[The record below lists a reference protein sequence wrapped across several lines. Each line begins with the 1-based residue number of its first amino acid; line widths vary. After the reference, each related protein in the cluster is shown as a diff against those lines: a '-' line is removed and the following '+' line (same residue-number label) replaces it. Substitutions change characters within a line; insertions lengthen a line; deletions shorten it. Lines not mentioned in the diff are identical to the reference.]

1 MKSMT
6 VYLTPHSSFCG
17 ERPPRSDTL
26 FGALCWG
33 YKLLFGNDRLEDL
46 LRQFLAKNP
55 PFLISSM
62 FYYVQGEDGKE
73 HVFPKPFGL
82 PFDPGRA
89 DLSFDELRALKTLK
103 KIRFVNERQFS
114 EILAGKEVD
123 RHVFADIVQ
132 QFQGQKT
139 PEPQGVSLHPFQT
152 PHSAINRLT
161 GAVEGSRFYYTG
173 EFALAARP
181 GMQAGLFCCVKSAPE
196 LLPDLKTVFAFLA
209 DKGIGGKASVGKG
222 HFQRIEFGD
231 EDTLPYQEPEE
242 DCDHVLTLSLT
253 FPDAHISSVLDR
265 SWYEPE
271 KRQGKMESMYTAL
284 GPRAHIWKDHLLM
297 LKEGSVF
304 PKNDQTCYGENPIAR
319 KDDGNLGFD
328 VQHYG
333 FAFPVKIKRGA

>member
-6 VYLTPHSSFCG
+6 VYLVPHSSLRG

-33 YKLLFGNDRLEDL
+33 YKLLFGNVRLQDL

-55 PFLISSM
+55 PFLLSSM
-62 FYYVQGEDGKE
+62 FMYVEDEAGKE

-89 DLSFDELRALKTLK
+89 EMSFDELRALKTLK
-103 KIRFVNERQFS
+103 KIRLVNERQFS
-114 EILAGKEVD
+114 EILAGKDVD
-123 RHVFADIVQ
+123 WQLFADIMQ
-132 QFQGQKT
+132 QLQGKKT
-139 PEPQGVSLHPFQT
+139 PAPQGVSVQSFQT

-173 EFALAARP
+173 EFALDARP
-181 GMQAGLFCCVKSAPE
+181 GMQAGLFCCLKCKPE
-196 LLPDLKTVFAFLA
+196 FLPDLKTVFAFLA

-222 HFQRIEFGD
+222 HFQRIEFA
-231 EDTLPYQEPEE
+231 DTLPYQEPEE
-242 DCDHVLTLSLT
+242 DCDHFLTLSLT
-253 FPDAHISSVLDR
+253 FPDAHISSVLAD
-265 SWYEPE
+265 SCYELE
-271 KRQGKMESMYTAL
+271 KRQGKLESMYTAL

-304 PKNDQTCYGENPIAR
+304 PENGQSCYGENPIAR

-328 VQHYG
+328 AQHYG
-333 FAFPVKIKRGA
+333 FAFPVKIKQQTTT